1 MLIWGAFSRVTTPDV
16 SEISSAVAVPPRT
29 GEPEPGTI
37 CRQSSLRVTTGG
49 ICSAQPHRQV
59 WWSPSARRIPN
70 MESEGPGRFQ
80 VNELYYLENTWKYL
94 ADITIKHDC
103 IQFLSSAC
111 VYIYMYVCYIYI
123 YWFYIMK
130 SQLIQALEPPASS
143 SCPCDQGYS
152 TLLWIHHKMKKTRP
166 WLAERSG
173 GKVIGDSRFI
183 HIYNI

>member
-1 MLIWGAFSRVTTPDV
+1 MYQRYPVPWLCRGC
-16 SEISSAVAVPPRT
+16 AVAVPPRT

-111 VYIYMYVCYIYI
+111 IYIYVCVLYIYI
-123 YWFYIMK
+123 LILYHEIAIDPGIGTTSIQQLPLWPGLLYSALDP
-130 SQLIQALEPPASS
+130 SQN
-143 SCPCDQGYS
+143 
-152 TLLWIHHKMKKTRP
+152 
-166 WLAERSG
+166 
-173 GKVIGDSRFI
+173 GK
-183 HIYNI
+183 N

>member
-1 MLIWGAFSRVTTPDV
+1 MYQRYPVPWLCRGC
-16 SEISSAVAVPPRT
+16 AVAVPPRT

-111 VYIYMYVCYIYI
+111 IYIYVCVLYIYI
-123 YWFYIMK
+123 DFISWNRNW
-130 SQLIQALEPPASS
+130 SRHWNHQHPAVALVTRA
-143 SCPCDQGYS
+143 
-152 TLLWIHHKMKKTRP
+152 TLLCFGSITKWKKLDHD
-166 WLAERSG
+166 WLKGQEAKLS
-173 GKVIGDSRFI
+173 VIVDLY
-183 HIYNI
+183 IYITYNGL